1 MWLCDLVAELLPFYE
16 GCRKTMGFF
25 RRQEERMAVH
35 YLTWQ
40 YQKMNLPVPMLA
52 ALERHAKKI
61 VDEAHRV
68 GAERSRNVMGII
80 KESVEDLKKSK
91 TYEKK

>member
-1 MWLCDLVAELLPFYE
+1 
-16 GCRKTMGFF
+16 MGFF

-52 ALERHAKKI
+52 ELERNAKKI
-61 VDEAHRV
+61 VDEAHRISS
-68 GAERSRNVMGII
+68 ERSRNVMGII
-80 KESVEDLKKSK
+80 KESVEDFNKKRNL
-91 TYEKK
+91 

>member
-1 MWLCDLVAELLPFYE
+1 
-16 GCRKTMGFF
+16 MGFF

-40 YQKMNLPVPMLA
+40 YQKRNLPVPMLA
-52 ALERHAKKI
+52 ELELHAKQI
-61 VDEAHRV
+61 VDEAHRI
-68 GAERSRNVMGII
+68 GAERGRNVMEII
-80 KESVEDLKKSK
+80 KESVEEFKKNT

>member
-1 MWLCDLVAELLPFYE
+1 
-16 GCRKTMGFF
+16 MGFF

-52 ALERHAKKI
+52 ELEPQAKKI
-61 VDEAHRV
+61 VDEAHRI
-68 GAERSRNVMGII
+68 GTERGRNVMGII
-80 KESVEDLKKSK
+80 KELVEDFNKKRNL
-91 TYEKK
+91 